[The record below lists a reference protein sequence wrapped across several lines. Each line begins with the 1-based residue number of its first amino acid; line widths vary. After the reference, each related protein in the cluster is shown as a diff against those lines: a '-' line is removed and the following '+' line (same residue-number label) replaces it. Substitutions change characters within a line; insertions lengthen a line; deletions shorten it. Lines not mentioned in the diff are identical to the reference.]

1 MKKLLM
7 NSLMLLAVLTAL
19 GQTKVAPTLQKG
31 MTKTYETTTVMQ
43 ASGQNAVTFKE
54 EDTYTVSAANS
65 DGYTIDIVSNNITS
79 DAAADNIMGQVTTAA
94 NQLYA
99 GLKVSV
105 ATDKSGKPMKI
116 ANYAELKPQLDAGAD
131 KLLAVLLEKIPA
143 LQDAMGKE
151 QLKSVIM
158 KMASEENLLNQVKTS
173 TSVLTLNGKTITTAM
188 SESYVNE
195 KKLKMKRMYFV
206 SGQTITSNASLD
218 MTKDELK
225 ALIIAEVEKDAPQ
238 QADMMK
244 QNIDLLMDSGQLKMD
259 ITENA
264 TFQLDTDGWI
274 KGIKVESDI
283 NTIGQKVTTTTTVN
297 QK

>member
-7 NSLMLLAVLTAL
+7 NSLMLLAVLTAQ

-43 ASGQNAVTFKE
+43 APGQNAVTFKE

-143 LQDAMGKE
+143 LQNAMGKE
-151 QLKSVIM
+151 QLKSAIM
-158 KMASEENLLNQVKTS
+158 EKASEENILNQVKTS

-238 QADMMK
+238 QADMVK

-274 KGIKVESDI
+274 KGIKVESSI

>member
-7 NSLMLLAVLTAL
+7 NSLMLLAVLTAQ

-43 ASGQNAVTFKE
+43 APGQNAVTFKE

-143 LQDAMGKE
+143 LQNAMGKE
-151 QLKSVIM
+151 QLKSAIM
-158 KMASEENLLNQVKTS
+158 EKASEENILNQVTTS

-238 QADMMK
+238 QADMVK

-274 KGIKVESDI
+274 KGIKVESSI

>member
-7 NSLMLLAVLTAL
+7 NSLMLLAVLTAQ

-43 ASGQNAVTFKE
+43 APGQNAVTFKE

-79 DAAADNIMGQVTTAA
+79 DAAADNIMGQVMTAA

-151 QLKSVIM
+151 QLKSAIM
-158 KMASEENLLNQVKTS
+158 EKASEENILNQVKTS

-206 SGQTITSNASLD
+206 RGQTITSNASLD

-283 NTIGQKVTTTTTVN
+283 NTMGQKVTTTTTVN

>member
-7 NSLMLLAVLTAL
+7 NSLMLLAVLTAQ

-43 ASGQNAVTFKE
+43 APGQNAVTFKE

-79 DAAADNIMGQVTTAA
+79 DAAADNIMGQVMTAA

-206 SGQTITSNASLD
+206 RGQTITSNASLD

>member
-7 NSLMLLAVLTAL
+7 NSLMLLAVLTAQ

>member
-7 NSLMLLAVLTAL
+7 NSLMLLAVLTAQ

-43 ASGQNAVTFKE
+43 APGQNAVTFKE

-79 DAAADNIMGQVTTAA
+79 DAAADNIMGQVMTAA

-283 NTIGQKVTTTTTVN
+283 NTMGQKVTTTTTVN

>member
-274 KGIKVESDI
+274 KGIKVESSI

>member
-7 NSLMLLAVLTAL
+7 NSLMLLAVLTAQ

-43 ASGQNAVTFKE
+43 APGQNAVTFKE

-283 NTIGQKVTTTTTVN
+283 NTMGQKVTTTTTVN